1 MNDQDI
7 IILGLVLLNMVLL
20 IARQWQARPKTEPA
34 TRHQP
39 IQIDYV
45 PESEFVEF
53 YAQPTQLTLEL

>member
-20 IARQWQARPKTEPA
+20 IARQWKARPRPEPKSQLI
-34 TRHQP
+34 H
-39 IQIDYV
+39 IDWI

>member
-1 MNDQDI
+1 MNDQVV
-7 IILGLVLLNMVLL
+7 ILGLALLNLVLLA
-20 IARQWQARPKTEPA
+20 ARQWQARPKTEPA

>member
-1 MNDQDI
+1 MNDQVV
-7 IILGLVLLNMVLL
+7 ILGLALLNLALL